1 MQEQVEV
8 TRWTIPDLAVVALA
22 GFVGSVSAVALSGRG
37 DVALVL
43 AVQFI
48 FTLSAL
54 YVVGRTRRRD
64 FQRLAFVVEPRD
76 GFMLVVGAG
85 LQFLIALLFLPLAV
99 LVGLETEP
107 QSLVSDIAGTSG
119 ISQRLAL
126 LLLVGLAGPILEEIM
141 FRGMLIDALAARFKT
156 KGVIAGSSI
165 AFAVFHLTGV
175 SSSQPLESMVVLVP
189 QLFLFGAVLGYLRI
203 TRKRLGPPIFAHAG
217 FNLLSLSVI
226 LFYPELL

>member
-1 MQEQVEV
+1 MQEQVAV
-8 TRWTIPDLAVVALA
+8 GRWTIPDLAMVAVA
-22 GFVGSVSAVALSGRG
+22 GLVGSVSAVGLSREG

-76 GFMLVVGAG
+76 GLMLLVGAG
-85 LQFLIALLFLPLAV
+85 LQILLALLFLPLAV

-107 QSLVSDIAGTSG
+107 QSLVSDIADTSG
-119 ISQRLAL
+119 TSQRLAL

-141 FRGMLIDALAARFKT
+141 FRGLLVDALAARFKT
-156 KGVIAGSSI
+156 KGVVAGSSL

-175 SSSQPLESMVVLVP
+175 STTQPLQSMVVLVP
-189 QLFLFGAVLGYLRI
+189 QLFLFGAVLAYLRLS
-203 TRKRLGPPIFAHAG
+203 RNRLGPAIFAHAG
-217 FNLLSLSVI
+217 FNLLSLSII

>member
-1 MQEQVEV
+1 MQEQVAV
-8 TRWTIPDLAVVALA
+8 GRWTIPDLAMVAVA
-22 GFVGSVSAVALSGRG
+22 GLVGSVTAVGLSGEG

-76 GFMLVVGAG
+76 GLMLLVGAG
-85 LQFLIALLFLPLAV
+85 LQVLLALLFLPLAV

-107 QSLVSDIAGTSG
+107 QSLVSDIADTSG
-119 ISQRLAL
+119 TSQRLAL
-126 LLLVGLAGPILEEIM
+126 LLLVGLAGPILEETM
-141 FRGMLIDALAARFKT
+141 FRGLLVDALAARFKA
-156 KGVIAGSSI
+156 KGVVAGSSL

-175 SSSQPLESMVVLVP
+175 STTQPLQSMVVLVP
-189 QLFLFGAVLGYLRI
+189 QLFLFGAVLGYLRLA
-203 TRKRLGPPIFAHAG
+203 RKRLGPAIFAHAG
-217 FNLLSLSVI
+217 FNLLSLSII